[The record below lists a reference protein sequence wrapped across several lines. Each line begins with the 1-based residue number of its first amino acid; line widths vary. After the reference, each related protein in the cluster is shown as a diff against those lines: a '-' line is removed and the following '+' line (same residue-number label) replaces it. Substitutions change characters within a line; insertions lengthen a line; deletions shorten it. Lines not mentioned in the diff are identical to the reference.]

1 MIEFTWVDLVIAL
14 VFAISTLIG
23 VYRGIMREMLSVVV
37 WTIAFILAIIHGKT
51 AGELFTFLDSAGA
64 KKTAG
69 MVLIFSSVI
78 IIGFIVKHFVFR
90 SKGLGKPSGLD
101 RFLGAMFGIA
111 RAVLVVVIAL
121 TLVSPTNLDNQ
132 TAFEK
137 SILAPEFKSMVE
149 LMSVKMPPKWQ
160 RKDTS
165 TASPTNDAAT
175 TIESQLAPLMKLDP
189 NSGAVVP
196 TPVEPASDDSTSS
209 DQPVY

>member
-14 VFAISTLIG
+14 VFALSTLIG
-23 VYRGIMREMLSVVV
+23 VYRGIMREMLTIVV

-69 MVLIFSSVI
+69 MILIFVSII

-90 SKGLGKPSGLD
+90 SKGMGKPSGLD

-111 RAVLVVVIAL
+111 RAILIVVIAL
-121 TLVSPTNLDNQ
+121 TLVSPMNIDNQ
-132 TAFEK
+132 TAFKK
-137 SILAPEFKSMVE
+137 SVLAPEFKSMVE

-160 RKDTS
+160 RKNSEAYVTTS
-165 TASPTNDAAT
+165 TDSEN
-175 TIESQLAPLMKLDP
+175 LAPVTGILP
-189 NSGAVVP
+189 NQEGIPSQP
-196 TPVEPASDDSTSS
+196 ENED
-209 DQPVY
+209 PVY